1 MNYYYLT
8 FNFSSFLVTFLSAG
22 NPDLYLKYDF
32 PAEQTAQCSVTSA
45 QVSGHIVASIAQ
57 YTLNCDLTL
66 ARWLG
71 LGIRAS
77 NEGSRRFHNHREDP

>member
-1 MNYYYLT
+1 MI
-8 FNFSSFLVTFLSAG
+8 FRLSR
-22 NPDLYLKYDF
+22 
-32 PAEQTAQCSVTSA
+32 QRSVTSA

-77 NEGSRRFHNHREDP
+77 NEGSRRFYNHREGSDNTVLHIV